1 MSHLTYANE
10 LAQLAKQFKEYAFE
24 YKKERALYSEALN
37 KLTSLLYM
45 SGLKD
50 DKASFENK
58 LVKLLATDYAE
69 EAQHYIYQLNTSRGN
84 YKGWE
89 AVLEAFKAHISAIQS
104 VIKYNLTGEV
114 NENIANKV
122 GGFNNGIC

>member
-89 AVLEAFKAHISAIQS
+89 AVLEAFKAHISAVQS
-104 VIKYNLTGEV
+104 VIKYNLQGEIHTA
-114 NENIANKV
+114 IAEKAER
-122 GGFNNGIC
+122 II

>member
-1 MSHLTYANE
+1 MSHLTYAKE
-10 LAQLAKQFKEYAFE
+10 LEQLAKQYKEYAFE

-37 KLTSLLYM
+37 KITSLLYT

-58 LVKLLATDYAE
+58 LVKLLATPYAE
-69 EAQHYIYQLNTSRGN
+69 EAQHFIEQLNTSRGN

-89 AVLEAFKAHISAIQS
+89 AVLESYKAHISALQS
-104 VIKYNLTGEV
+104 VIKFNLIGEV
-114 NENIANKV
+114 NTNIIDKYK
-122 GGFNNGIC
+122 GGL

>member
-10 LAQLAKQFKEYAFE
+10 LEQLAKQFKEYAFE

-69 EAQHYIYQLNTSRGN
+69 EAQRYIYQLNTSRGN

-104 VIKYNLTGEV
+104 VIKFNLTGELQ
-114 NENIANKV
+114 ETIANKAER
-122 GGFNNGIC
+122 II

>member
-10 LAQLAKQFKEYAFE
+10 LEQLAKLFKEYAFE
-24 YKKERALYSEALN
+24 YKKERSLYSEALN

-69 EAQHYIYQLNTSRGN
+69 EAQHYIEQLNTYRGA

-89 AVLEAFKAHISAIQS
+89 AVLEAYKAHISAIQS
-104 VIKYNLTGEV
+104 VIKFNLTGEIQTA
-114 NENIANKV
+114 IAEKAER
-122 GGFNNGIC
+122 II

>member
-10 LAQLAKQFKEYAFE
+10 QEQLAKQFKEYAFE

-104 VIKYNLTGEV
+104 VIKFNLTGELQ
-114 NENIANKV
+114 ETIANKAER
-122 GGFNNGIC
+122 II

>member
-69 EAQHYIYQLNTSRGN
+69 EAQHYIEQLNTSRGN

-89 AVLEAFKAHISAIQS
+89 AVLDAYKAHISAIQS
-104 VIKYNLTGEV
+104 VIKFNLVGEV
-114 NENIANKV
+114 NTNIIDKYK
-122 GGFNNGIC
+122 GGL

>member
-1 MSHLTYANE
+1 MSHLTYAKE
-10 LAQLAKQFKEYAFE
+10 LEQLAKQYKEYAFE

-37 KLTSLLYM
+37 KITNLLYT

-58 LVKLLATDYAE
+58 LVKLLATPYAE
-69 EAQHYIYQLNTSRGN
+69 EAQYYIEQLNTSRGA

-89 AVLEAFKAHISAIQS
+89 AVLEAYKAHISAVQS
-104 VIKYNLTGEV
+104 VIKYNLQGECLV
-114 NENIANKV
+114 QMKEKYGNTSY
-122 GGFNNGIC
+122 

>member
-1 MSHLTYANE
+1 MDSLTYAKE
-10 LAQLAKQFKEYAFE
+10 LEQLAKQFKEYAFE
-24 YKKERALYSEALN
+24 YKKERASYSEALN

-58 LVKLLATDYAE
+58 LVKLLATQYAE
-69 EAQHYIYQLNTSRGN
+69 EAQYYIEQLNTSRGA

-89 AVLEAFKAHISAIQS
+89 AVLEAYKAHISAVQS
-104 VIKYNLTGEV
+104 VIKYNLTGEMV
-114 NENIANKV
+114 VSIKEKI
-122 GGFNNGIC
+122 NNGIC

>member
-1 MSHLTYANE
+1 MSHLTYAKE
-10 LAQLAKQFKEYAFE
+10 LEQLAKQYKEYAFE

-37 KLTSLLYM
+37 KITSLLYT

-58 LVKLLATDYAE
+58 LVKLLATPYAE
-69 EAQHYIYQLNTSRGN
+69 EAQHFIEQLNTSRGN

-89 AVLEAFKAHISAIQS
+89 AVLESYKAHISALQS
-104 VIKYNLTGEV
+104 VIKFNLIGEV
-114 NENIANKV
+114 TTNIIDKYK
-122 GGFNNGIC
+122 